1 MNRAAWSFCL
11 VCLLGLATTAPLA
24 GQTPDGA
31 LTGIV
36 FDSISGEPLEGATVI
51 LSGSDRTGTTDE
63 EGRFRID
70 DLPAGTY
77 LVGFLHPMLD
87 ELGLDAAAVEVEI
100 VEGRESEVWLATP
113 SLGAIV
119 AHSCLAAGAP
129 PGSAVMGSVR
139 TPDGEVAMPGATV
152 TLSWEEGRRTTE
164 TDASGAFLFCGVPPD
179 VTVMLDATFV
189 GVSATPVTLEL
200 DGPLAVVQDLEMALP
215 DANIEDLERQ
225 ADVETGTDPIEVR
238 GLLVGLPDGTPVG
251 GATVRLGDADVEA
264 VTDPDGAFV
273 FENLRP
279 GTYQLRVQHDRYG
292 SRSRFV
298 DLTGG
303 PIVDLRVEMPA
314 EDVITLEGITVEAT
328 ARTPEGEVVRRAG
341 TRRDIFAGETL
352 ARAEERGARVI
363 DVLRM
368 TPGIRVAEGGVG
380 AGIPFGTVCVELRR
394 ALRGIITG
402 GDCQFPL
409 LILDGTRFAGDAA
422 GEVLY
427 TLNVADYESI
437 EVIPPMMAGVRF
449 GTAGSA
455 GAIVIHSRGRGPYQ
469 ADSRAPGP
477 R

>member
-1 MNRAAWSFCL
+1 MFRVLLLA
-11 VCLLGLATTAPLA
+11 LLGLATAVPLT
-24 GQTPDGA
+24 GQATDGA
-31 LTGIV
+31 LTGMV
-36 FDSISGEPLEGATVI
+36 FDSISGEPLQGATVI

-70 DLPAGTY
+70 DLPADTY

-87 ELGLDAAAVEVEI
+87 ELGLDAAAVEVEV
-100 VEGRESEVWLATP
+100 VEGRESEVFLATP

-119 AHSCLAAGAP
+119 ASACLAAGAP
-129 PGSAVMGSVR
+129 PGSAVVGTVR

-152 TLSWEEGRRTTE
+152 TLSWEDGRRTTE
-164 TDASGAFLFCGVPPD
+164 TDTSGTFLFCGVPTD
-179 VTVMLDATFV
+179 ATVMLDATFV
-189 GVSATPVTLEL
+189 GVSATPETVEL
-200 DGPLAVVQDLEMALP
+200 DGSLAVVQDLALTLP
-215 DANIEDLERQ
+215 DANIEDLEPQ
-225 ADVETGTDPIEVR
+225 ADVEARTDPVEVR

-251 GATVRLGDADVEA
+251 GATVTLGDADLEA

-298 DLTGG
+298 DLTAG

-314 EDVITLEGITVEAT
+314 EDVIPLEGITVEAT
-328 ARTPEGEVVRRAG
+328 ARTPEGEVVRQAG

-380 AGIPFGTVCVELRR
+380 DGNIPFGTVCVELRR

-409 LILDGTRFAGDAA
+409 LIVDGTRFAGDAA
-422 GEVLY
+422 GEFLY
-427 TLNVADYESI
+427 TLDVADYESI

-449 GTAGSA
+449 GLDGSA
-455 GAIVIHSRGRGPYQ
+455 GAIVMHSRGRGPYQ
-469 ADSRAPGP
+469 TQDRNPGGG
-477 R
+477 